1 MQLGRPHRGTLASA
15 LVAALVAGAW
25 GPPAARAQSKGIP
38 VHDPTMIREGG
49 TYYVFATGRGIA
61 VWSSPDMKNW
71 TRSAPVFDSAPAW
84 THQVVP
90 RFRNDEWAPDISLHH
105 GTYYLYYAV
114 SAFGR
119 NTSAIGVATNRTL
132 DPHDP
137 RFKWV
142 DHGIVVESVP
152 GRDLWNAIDPNLA
165 VDSAG
170 VPWLV
175 FGSFWNGIKMVRLR
189 QDLLRPLEPEQW
201 HGVAARQRYWKLPDT
216 YAGDAMNGAIE
227 APFIFHRNGWYYLFV
242 SWDACCRGVRS
253 TYKVVVGRS
262 RDITGPYL
270 DAKGENMRFGGG
282 TLVAAGDGK
291 HWAAVGHCAVY
302 DFDGKDWLVM
312 HGYDLTDQGRSKLM
326 TLEIKWDAY
335 DWPHVTVR

>member
-1 MQLGRPHRGTLASA
+1 MAAGRSVLGIPA
-15 LVAALVAGAW
+15 AAL
-25 GPPAARAQSKGIP
+25 AAAALAAAPVRAQSTSIP
-38 VHDPTMIREGG
+38 VHDPVMIRQNG

-61 VWSSPDMKNW
+61 VWSSPDMKHW
-71 TRSAPVFDSAPAW
+71 ERMAPVFDAAPAW
-84 THQVVP
+84 ARRVVP
-90 RFRNDEWAPDISLHH
+90 DFRNREWAPDVRLHD
-105 GTYYLYYAV
+105 GMYYLYYAI
-114 SAFGR
+114 SAFGK

-137 RFKWV
+137 AFEWV

-175 FGSFWNGIKMVRLR
+175 FGSFWTGIKMVRLR
-189 QDLLRPLEPEQW
+189 DDLLRPAEPEVW
-201 HGVAARQRYWKLPDT
+201 RSVAARQRYWKLPDS
-216 YAGDAMNGAIE
+216 YAGDAMNGDVE
-227 APFIFHRNGWYYLFV
+227 APFVFHRDGWYYLFA
-242 SWDACCRGVRS
+242 SWGACCRGVKS
-253 TYKVVVGRS
+253 TYRVVVGRS
-262 RDITGPYL
+262 RRITGPYL
-270 DAKGENMRFGGG
+270 DAKGEDMRLGGG

-312 HGYDLTDQGRSKLM
+312 HGYDLTDEGRSKLL
-326 TLEIKWDAY
+326 TEEIRWDDY
-335 DWPHVTVR
+335 GWPHVTVR